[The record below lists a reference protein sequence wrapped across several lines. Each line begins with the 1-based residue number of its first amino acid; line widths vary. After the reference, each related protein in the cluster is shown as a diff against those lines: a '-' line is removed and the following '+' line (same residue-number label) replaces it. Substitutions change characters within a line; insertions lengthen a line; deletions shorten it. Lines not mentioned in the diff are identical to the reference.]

1 MDWSKAKNIL
11 IIAFIIT
18 NLFLIF
24 NIQSNLYQNNALS
37 VLKDRNIEDVVSIL
51 EEKNIKVEAE
61 IPRILLQMPVLDV
74 EYETYNEEKVA
85 QRFGQEGIISD
96 TNSEEHVEVTKNKI
110 IIYKNNSREIRIK
123 DLNES
128 RAREEAES
136 FIKDLGYMG
145 QDVEY
150 WNTFSVGEQYEV
162 IFKQKYKGY
171 FLEKS
176 YMRLIITQ
184 AGVTEFERM
193 WLKPLHLGE
202 HKNEIMPATKALLK
216 ALNVLGDREQE
227 TIITEISLGYLFDPS
242 KISLTNWENIKSGRA
257 LPAWRMT
264 LEDGE
269 TIFID
274 AYESY

>member
-24 NIQSNLYQNNALS
+24 NIQSNLYENNSLS
-37 VLKDRNIEDVVSIL
+37 VLKDRNIEDVVAIL
-51 EEKNIKVEAE
+51 ADRNIKVEAE

-74 EYETYNEEKVA
+74 EYETYNEEKVV
-85 QRFGQEGIISD
+85 QRFGRGGPISQNNSQEQI
-96 TNSEEHVEVTKNKI
+96 EVTKNKI
-110 IIYKNNSREIRIK
+110 IIYKNNSRDIRIK
-123 DLNES
+123 NINES
-128 RAREEAES
+128 KAREEAER
-136 FIKDLGYMG
+136 FIKDHGYMR

-150 WNTFSVGEQYEV
+150 WNTFEEEGQYEV
-162 IFKQKYKGY
+162 IYKQKYKGY
-171 FLEKS
+171 FLEMS
-176 YMRLIITQ
+176 YMRLIVTQ

-193 WLKPLHLGE
+193 WLKPLQLGE

-216 ALNVLGDREQE
+216 VMNVLEDWEQE

-264 LEDGE
+264 LKDGE

-274 AYESY
+274 AYENY

>member
-24 NIQSNLYQNNALS
+24 NIQSNLYENNSLS
-37 VLKDRNIEDVVSIL
+37 VLKDRNIEDIVSIL
-51 EEKNIKVEAE
+51 ADRNIRVEAE
-61 IPRILLQMPVLDV
+61 VPRTLLQMPVLDV
-74 EYETYNEEKVA
+74 EYETYNGEKLA
-85 QRFGQEGIISD
+85 QRFGLEETPSQ
-96 TNSEEHVEVTKNKI
+96 TNSQEQIDVTNNKI
-110 IIYKNNSREIRIK
+110 IIYKNNSRVLRIK
-123 DLNES
+123 ELNEKK
-128 RAREEAES
+128 AREEAER
-136 FIKDLGYMG
+136 FIKDHGYMRP
-145 QDVEY
+145 DVEY
-150 WNTFSVGEQYEV
+150 WNTFSEGEQYEV

-171 FLEKS
+171 FLEVS
-176 YMRLIITQ
+176 YMRLIVTR
-184 AGVTEFERM
+184 AGVTEFERT
-193 WLKPLHLGE
+193 WLKPLNLGE
-202 HKNEIMPATKALLK
+202 RKNEIMPATKALLK
-216 ALNVLGDREQE
+216 VLNVLEDREQE

-264 LEDGE
+264 LENGE